1 MITTPWQP
9 SCRKYIAFRKQPSA
23 LSPMFDKSMVMELFF
38 FCLFFS
44 WQNLAN
50 LSKLWM
56 MRGLRIQN
64 ELFTVALQTFIRFDS
79 KKDDTQFK
87 SSEFEIPVAWILKR
101 FLPCLRQIKISF
113 RKVFPPSF
121 ESCSSSRKWWKL
133 ICRWYCSHP
142 ALKGFFKITSWS
154 HLKGA
159 LPVDLGQMLFV
170 QIRKFPRVFDYF
182 FFQS

>member
-1 MITTPWQP
+1 MHTL
-9 SCRKYIAFRKQPSA
+9 
-23 LSPMFDKSMVMELFF
+23 LSLKELFP
-38 FCLFFS
+38 
-44 WQNLAN
+44 Q
-50 LSKLWM
+50 
-56 MRGLRIQN
+56 
-64 ELFTVALQTFIRFDS
+64 
-79 KKDDTQFK
+79 
-87 SSEFEIPVAWILKR
+87 
-101 FLPCLRQIKISF
+101 
-113 RKVFPPSF
+113 SF

-182 FFQS
+182 FFPELRIIQTELTCNGFCRENSESFIPKAMAIGFQNFAQNTLCKKWRNISNRVMLIFQREFDLGKGQEGASRLESTDICLI